1 MDAYNDYMERFGA
14 RGIKEIDIAAPRT
27 AENPGAFF
35 RQLKALNIENNNES
49 EIEER
54 KQAAYQKLLELA
66 RENGKEKQFVSIA
79 QWFMTLFGF
88 REAPKYLFVIMIG
101 ELRKRALELGE
112 QFVSQGRLA
121 SREEI
126 FDLTVDQVS
135 EEDFRIA
142 WGASQ
147 FCSSGFWVTLSR

>member
-88 REAPKYLFVIMIG
+88 REAPKYLFVVMIG

-112 QFVSQGRLA
+112 QYARKS
-121 SREEI
+121 
-126 FDLTVDQVS
+126 LT
-135 EEDFRIA
+135 
-142 WGASQ
+142 
-147 FCSSGFWVTLSR
+147 